1 MIWPHWHNFS
11 LVLSLFYE
19 RIWDE
24 MTGYGGHFLQCG
36 DHSQSMFF
44 GDNKQY
50 LLDPVCIFIVLVNYV
65 LASFVMFY
73 VFLPRL
79 VRKLQG
85 LSCVDLFLFVLYL
98 PDMALWTKGTF
109 QKDLTQVFETQTSN
123 DFQQVHLTLSY
134 SLNSV
139 QTEGEINA
147 LFELCWFL
155 FALWTYK
162 EKKSFEKD
170 IWKQHF

>member
-1 MIWPHWHNFS
+1 
-11 LVLSLFYE
+11 
-19 RIWDE
+19 
-24 MTGYGGHFLQCG
+24 MTGFGGHFLQCG

-44 GDNKQY
+44 WGDYKQY

-65 LASFVMFY
+65 SAPFLMFY
-73 VFLPRL
+73 VFLPGL

-85 LSCVDLFLFVLYL
+85 LSCVDLLFFLFVLYL

-109 QKDLTQVFETQTSN
+109 QKDLTQVFEIQTST

-139 QTEGEINA
+139 QTERR
-147 LFELCWFL
+147 
-155 FALWTYK
+155 
-162 EKKSFEKD
+162 D
-170 IWKQHF
+170 